1 MSDWRKLLV
10 VNPSASDIASS
21 PSSGKVLKVG
31 SGGALEWS
39 TDSGGSFTTS
49 GTVASFI
56 GTKVRSVINDNNAI
70 GAEVSLYK
78 NSTTPADNDVIG
90 NIAFYANDWDSGESA
105 VDQTEELQAKIL
117 SKQLDVDSGSSDSN
131 LVFQTNINSTIT
143 DVLTLSDRVTFGKYA
158 VFGSGTAIVGNN
170 SLIERMSEYQGRQGL
185 NHKIEM
191 HATGDVSI
199 RSNSTDDAL
208 YIKDNGRIGLNTSN
222 PQELLHLYGTSGNQ
236 RLEIEATTGEP
247 ILKLTSGVKSWSWSV
262 DPTHGNLRAYTYAG
276 DSNVIT
282 MKSDGKIAIG
292 HSTPTT
298 VLDIQSGTN
307 STDIN
312 LRTQDDT
319 VTSQYEGARVRFAK
333 SGDGFLGHVGY
344 RYYSATNRGVELYSS
359 NDINFKV
366 GGADTNSVT
375 IKNTGLLGIGTDA
388 PSYNLTIDN
397 TGSDAVM
404 SLVGS
409 AVRLKKSAV
418 DFLSYDGAYLDISSA
433 SALDLNTGG
442 SQRLR
447 IDSSGTATFAGIV
460 DATNYKVGGSQ
471 GSDGQVLTSTGSGV
485 AWEAIPTG
493 GSATGIDTTGDT
505 TIDSSSGNIL
515 FKDDGTQFGKLS
527 NESSG
532 ENLRIRSGSGAGIA
546 LDFSGGTWAKFYGK
560 LGIGGITPTR
570 PLHIQSTD
578 ASATVLLENTTQDA
592 SGGAIL
598 NSISFNHNATLN
610 SNLEH
615 GAIGY
620 YAGETWDDTK
630 FYQTINNGNTKQAIA
645 ENIRGNK
652 WNWYVAGAVRMFLDN
667 TNGLRVNDK
676 GMSVGLGSGS
686 LGGYMFHDF
695 GTTYGF
701 KGLTNSDYSSSA
713 GSRMAMVVDNAELMT
728 WHPTQKI
735 GVGIDA
741 PEENFHIN
749 SAGATTGLM
758 ISNSATDGDPY
769 LVWRTTGS
777 TAWAMGID
785 DGDSDVLAICQSN
798 NLGSNRRVTITQAG
812 EVGMGADPFE
822 SGATKSALTISN
834 NIDLHVTLKAQ
845 NSAGNA
851 FINFVNSGDSSSPNI
866 SNWQVG
872 RGNSGAF
879 AIANSDQNNLSGGVY
894 RNDFVILQSG
904 IANFASGSNVGINT
918 YTPARL
924 LEIKN
929 ATADNTDPQLRLQAG
944 GTTSAYYDF
953 GVPDVSG
960 NRLRITSNA
969 SSDDGIVELYGIQTL
984 NFKEKNF
991 NIISSNNFSDCS
1003 FQAGA
1008 TRGFLFKPNDGAFT
1022 AMKVHYSGTK
1032 ARVGINHTSPTYAL
1046 DILNDGD
1053 NQFRVGRSASKFV
1066 RISDDVMAFTGMTGN
1081 GMRVL
1086 TTDAGYL
1093 RLGTNNTADRITI
1106 NNNGQVAINDGNPQD
1121 TLQIDHA
1128 TGTGG
1133 NTLSVNAN
1141 GVANKG
1147 TLYVEGNAGIGVA
1160 DPKKK
1165 LHMDGDMLIEG
1176 GLALGS
1182 ATWNG
1187 MSTDIL
1193 DVWCDLYM
1201 RNTSGTGVGIW
1212 DVSTARVGIGT
1223 TTPDQPLHI
1232 KIDNNNSDPHF
1243 FIENA
1248 NNGGRSHARFWN
1260 SSRNTYWSFGQDSDD
1275 AFKIGNS
1282 VHFGTASTIKLMIKN
1297 TGEVGIGT
1305 DSPTA
1310 IHHVH
1315 NSGATTGWT
1324 HYTNT
1329 STGTTAN
1336 DGTHIGTNGTDA
1348 YIWNREAGDIY
1359 LGTQATT
1366 RMLVKSDGR
1375 IGIGETSPTQKI
1387 LTVKDSGAFGG
1398 TIHHVG
1404 ASNKS
1409 SGANTYSTW
1418 STNDSSNAM
1427 QLTVSS
1433 STNAYFKFQAIEQN
1447 VNYRDI
1453 VFNTDGGRVGVGIT
1467 APAYTFDCASTGDLG
1482 RFSATNGGGYPIF
1495 HLSNGAGSINS
1506 GTILQ
1511 FNGGSAS
1518 GQIKFNGINS
1528 TTSEFMILTETGGN
1542 LTEKMRIDE
1551 NGLVGIGTGNNASHK
1566 LHVEGESVAYENG
1579 KIDAEDNSVMV
1590 IEYIAKQQTTND
1602 TETELF
1608 LSGGLNSGR
1617 MVVPDDATWFFSVK
1631 VVARR
1636 VSGQREDAG
1645 YHFEGVI
1652 ENDNGTTALVG
1663 SVQQV
1668 TLIEDQSAWSLV
1680 CEADDTNNS
1689 LKLKCRGENS
1699 KDINWVAH
1707 VRIVQTKG

>member
-1 MSDWRKLLV
+1 MSEWKKLLV
-10 VNPSASDIASS
+10 ANPSASDIASS

-460 DATNYKVGGSQ
+460 DATNYKVSGAQ
-471 GSDGQVLTSTGSGV
+471 GTDGQVLTSTGSGV
-485 AWEAIPTG
+485 AWEAIPASSTTFSSTINANEGISIPTTKILYFDGGDNTFIRENGADTLQIYTG
-493 GSATGIDTTGDT
+493 GSKRLEIGSTGTFNFNTHHITNFNTLQSQGGLYLDNSGTLENR
-505 TIDSSSGNIL
+505 SASGNIT
-515 FKDDGTQFGKLS
+515 FKT
-527 NESSG
+527 
-532 ENLRIRSGSGAGIA
+532 
-546 LDFSGGTWAKFYGK
+546 
-560 LGIGGITPTR
+560 
-570 PLHIQSTD
+570 
-578 ASATVLLENTTQDA
+578 TVSQTVRMVIA
-592 SGGAIL
+592 SGGNIGIAHDNPQELLDLSGGNIRL
-598 NSISFNHNATLN
+598 DNDQFIGWATTDGNQGRCIIRANESTDTMLFRVDNATRLTLTT
-610 SNLEH
+610 S
-615 GAIGY
+615 
-620 YAGETWDDTK
+620 
-630 FYQTINNGNTKQAIA
+630 
-645 ENIRGNK
+645 
-652 WNWYVAGAVRMFLDN
+652 
-667 TNGLRVNDK
+667 GLTVNDK
-676 GMSVGLGSGS
+676 GIKIGLGSSGS
-686 LGGYMFHDF
+686 GGYMFHDF
-695 GTTYGF
+695 GTAYGF

-866 SNWQVG
+866 SNWQIG

-879 AIANSDQNNLSGGVY
+879 SIANSDQNNLSGGVY

-984 NFKEKNF
+984 NFKNKNF
-991 NIISSNNFSDCS
+991 SIVGGDFADSV
-1003 FQAGA
+1003 FQAG
-1008 TRGFLFKPNDGAFT
+1008 TSRGFVFQTNAGTNSLKHYSGGNTDILGNLDIGAIGNTNTQRQTDFTLFYGSASYTGNIFFNKNNHGNQFSITANETAFNIKTLKDDNIIIFSTQKSSTVTERLRIDG
-1022 AMKVHYSGTK
+1022 SGTK
-1032 ARVGINHTSPTYAL
+1032 ARVGINHTNPTYAL
-1046 DILNDGD
+1046 DIINDGD

-1081 GMRVL
+1081 GMRIL
-1086 TTDAGYL
+1086 TTDAGSL

-1106 NNNGQVAINDGNPQD
+1106 NSNGQVAINDSNPQD
-1121 TLQIDHA
+1121 TLQVDHA
-1128 TGTGG
+1128 SGTGG

-1141 GVANKG
+1141 GVTGKG
-1147 TLYVEGNAGIGVA
+1147 TLYVENRI
-1160 DPKKK
+1160 
-1165 LHMDGDMLIEG
+1165 
-1176 GLALGS
+1176 
-1182 ATWNG
+1182 
-1187 MSTDIL
+1187 
-1193 DVWCDLYM
+1193 
-1201 RNTSGTGVGIW
+1201 
-1212 DVSTARVGIGT
+1212 GIGT
-1223 TTPDQPLHI
+1223 ATTPDQPLHI
-1232 KIDNNNSDPHF
+1232 KVNSNNSDPYF

-1248 NNGGRSHARFWN
+1248 HATGRSHARFWN
-1260 SSRNTYWSFGQDSDD
+1260 SSRNTYWSFGQDSDNN
-1275 AFKIGNS
+1275 FKIGNS
-1282 VHFGTASTIKLMIKN
+1282 VHFGTASTIKFMIN
-1297 TGEVGIGT
+1297 
-1305 DSPTA
+1305 
-1310 IHHVH
+1310 
-1315 NSGATTGWT
+1315 N
-1324 HYTNT
+1324 
-1329 STGTTAN
+1329 
-1336 DGTHIGTNGTDA
+1336 
-1348 YIWNREAGDIY
+1348 
-1359 LGTQATT
+1359 
-1366 RMLVKSDGR
+1366 SDGR
-1375 IGIGETSPTQKI
+1375 IGMGETSPTQKI

-1409 SGANTYSTW
+1409 SGTNTYSTW
-1418 STNDSSNAM
+1418 STNDSSNAF